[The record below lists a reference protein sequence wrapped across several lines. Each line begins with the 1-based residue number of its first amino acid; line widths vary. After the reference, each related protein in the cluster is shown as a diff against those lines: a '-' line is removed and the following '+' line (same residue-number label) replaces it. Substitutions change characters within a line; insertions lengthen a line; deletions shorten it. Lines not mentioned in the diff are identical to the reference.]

1 MKSFI
6 LLPLG
11 GAVFSAMEQVMKT
24 VFAMKKD
31 FLLLLLKKQIYVL
44 LYQLN
49 VPLRVKTIGRKTPDI
64 DISTKAPLYFFVGF
78 YQIINFKTIF

>member
-1 MKSFI
+1 
-6 LLPLG
+6 
-11 GAVFSAMEQVMKT
+11 MKT

-49 VPLRVKTIGRKTPDI
+49 VPLRVKTIGRKNPDI